1 MGSLA
6 GTVDPLGA
14 RGVVERQRHH
24 CELAMASQAD
34 PETYPGPLAAW
45 MAPFAGCFTRP
56 TWANLLVLAAGGILS
71 PGRRTVAAALSSMG
85 LRGAATFTNY
95 HRALNRSRWSG
106 QAAARCLLGLL
117 VAAFVPSGPVVVG
130 IDETIE
136 RRWGT
141 KIKARG
147 IYRDPV
153 RSSHGHFVKASGL
166 RWISLML
173 LAPVPFAGRV
183 WALPF
188 LTSLAPSE
196 RYAQVQGR
204 RHKLLTDRARQ
215 LLLLLARW
223 LPDRRIIAVAD
234 SSYAAIE
241 LLAAVCR
248 HVVVITRLR
257 LDARL
262 FDPPPPRLPGTKG
275 RPRVSGA
282 RQPTLLQRLADPE
295 TAWQRVTVTGWYGQ
309 GERRLDVVSGRAL
322 WYHPGKQVPVRW
334 VLVRD
339 LAGEFEPQAFLCTDQ
354 AADPVAILQL
364 FVRRWSV
371 EVTFAEVRRHLGV
384 ETQRQWSD
392 LAIARTTP
400 CLLALFSLVTLW
412 ASDLAAR
419 GLVLP
424 RRAAWYAK
432 HAITFSD
439 ALAAVRRQLWIAQ
452 AFSTLPHAQNTATIP
467 RAFLD
472 SLTEAA
478 CYPA

>member
-1 MGSLA
+1 M
-6 GTVDPLGA
+6 A
-14 RGVVERQRHH
+14 R
-24 CELAMASQAD
+24 QAD
-34 PETYPGPLAAW
+34 PGTAPAILAAW

-56 TWANLLVLAAGGILS
+56 TWANLLVLVAGAVLS

-85 LRGAATFTNY
+85 LREAATFTNY
-95 HRALNRSRWSG
+95 HRVLNRSRWSG

-117 VAAFVPSGPVVVG
+117 VTAFVPSGPVVVG

-136 RRWGT
+136 RRWGIR
-141 KIKARG
+141 IKARG

-166 RWISLML
+166 HWISLML

-188 LTSLAPSE
+188 LTVLAPSE
-196 RYAQVQGR
+196 RYACEQGR
-204 RHKLLTDRARQ
+204 RHKLLTDWARQ

-223 LPDRRIIAVAD
+223 LPDRQVVVVAD
-234 SSYAAIE
+234 SSYAAID
-241 LLAAVCR
+241 LLSAVSR
-248 HVVVITRLR
+248 HVTMITRLR

-282 RQPTLLQRLADPE
+282 RQQTLIQRVEPRGSPDLANPE
-295 TAWQRVTVTGWYGQ
+295 TTWQRIKVTGWYGHS
-309 GERRLDVVSGRAL
+309 ERRLDIISGTAL
-322 WYHPGKQVPVRW
+322 WYHPGKQVPIRW
-334 VLVRD
+334 ILVRD
-339 LAGEFEPQAFLCTDQ
+339 VAGEFEPQAFLCTDQ
-354 AADPVAILQL
+354 AADPLDIWRTPWCDILRF

-412 ASDLAAR
+412 ASGLAAR
-419 GLVLP
+419 GLVHP

-432 HAITFSD
+432 PKVTFSD
-439 ALAAVRRQLWIAQ
+439 ALAAVRRELWATQ
-452 AFSTLPHAQNTATIP
+452 AFSTSVPDRDMVEIP
-467 RAFLD
+467 AALLD
-472 SLTEAA
+472 RLTQAA
-478 CYPA
+478 CHPA

>member
-1 MGSLA
+1 M
-6 GTVDPLGA
+6 A
-14 RGVVERQRHH
+14 R
-24 CELAMASQAD
+24 QAD
-34 PETYPGPLAAW
+34 LETHPGPLAAW
-45 MAPFAGCFTRP
+45 TEAAVSVGMAPFAGCFTRP
-56 TWANLLVLAAGGILS
+56 TWANMLVLVAGALLS
-71 PGRRTVAAALSSMG
+71 PGRRTVAAALSSVG

-95 HRALNRSRWSG
+95 HRVLNRSRWSG
-106 QAAARCLLGLL
+106 QDAARCLLGLL
-117 VAAFVPSGPVVVG
+117 VAAFAPSGPVVVG

-136 RRWGT
+136 RRWGA

-153 RSSHGHFVKASGL
+153 RSSRGQPVKASGL

-173 LAPVPFAGRV
+173 LAPVPFVGRV

-188 LTSLAPSE
+188 LTALAPSE
-196 RYAQVQGR
+196 RYAQAQGR

-223 LPDRRIIAVAD
+223 LPGRQVIVVAD
-234 SSYAAIE
+234 SSYAAID
-241 LLAAVCR
+241 LLAAVR
-248 HVVVITRLR
+248 RRLTVITRLR

-275 RPRVSGA
+275 RPRVAGM
-282 RQPTLLQRLADPE
+282 RQPTLLQRLADPVTE
-295 TAWQRVTVTGWYGQ
+295 WQRVTVAGWYGQ
-309 GERRLDVVSGRAL
+309 TERRLDIVSGTAL

-334 VLVRD
+334 LLVRD
-339 LAGEFEPQAFLCTDQ
+339 PAGEFEPQAFLCTDQ
-354 AADPVAILQL
+354 TADPLDVLRF

-392 LAIARTTP
+392 LAIACTTP

-432 HAITFSD
+432 PAITFSD
-439 ALAAVRRQLWIAQ
+439 ALAAIRRQLWIAQ
-452 AFSTLPHAQNTATIP
+452 AFSTSPQAQNMATIP
-467 RAFLD
+467 RALLN
-472 SLTEAA
+472 SHTEAA
-478 CYPA
+478 CYPT

>member
-1 MGSLA
+1 M
-6 GTVDPLGA
+6 A
-14 RGVVERQRHH
+14 R
-24 CELAMASQAD
+24 QAD
-34 PETYPGPLAAW
+34 PETHPGLLAAW
-45 MAPFAGCFTRP
+45 LAPFAGCFTRP
-56 TWANLLVLAAGGILS
+56 TWANVLVLTAGAILS
-71 PGRRTVAAALSSMG
+71 PGRRTVAAALSSVG
-85 LRGAATFTNY
+85 LRGAACFTNP
-95 HRALNRSRWSG
+95 HRVLNRSRWSG
-106 QAAARCLLGLL
+106 RAAARCLLGLL
-117 VAAFVPSGPVVVG
+117 VAAFVPDGPVVVG
-130 IDETIE
+130 VKPRGLPDIDETIE
-136 RRWGT
+136 RRWGAR
-141 KIKARG
+141 IKARG

-188 LTSLAPSE
+188 LTALAPSE
-196 RYAQVQGR
+196 RYAQARGR
-204 RHKLLTDRARQ
+204 RHKPLTERARL

-223 LPDRRIIAVAD
+223 LPGRRVIVVAD

-241 LLAAVCR
+241 LLAAVR
-248 HVVVITRLR
+248 QQVSVITRLR

-262 FDPPPPRLPGTKG
+262 FDPPPPRQPGTKG

-282 RQPTLLQRLADPE
+282 RQPTLLGRLADPKTE
-295 TAWQRVTVTGWYGQ
+295 WQRVTVTGWYGQ
-309 GERRLDVVSGRAL
+309 GERRLDVVSGTAL

-339 LAGEFEPQAFLCTDQ
+339 PAGGFEPQAFVCTDQ
-354 AADPVAILQL
+354 DADPITILQL

-371 EVTFAEVRRHLGV
+371 EVTFAEVRRHPGV

-432 HAITFSD
+432 PAVTVSD
-439 ALAAVRRQLWIAQ
+439 ALAAIRRQLWIAQ
-452 AFSTLPHAQNTATIP
+452 AFSTSAPDRNMATIP
-467 RAFLD
+467 RALLD